1 MNVTS
6 DRNGPPLAA
15 SSTWLSRV
23 PQITEQ
29 NVRRVILEDARDMLE
44 DGFDAV
50 ELPIPLVGSLVESLG
65 AGFWQEIGGALR
77 EMGLEPLSVHG
88 PNLPTLDADVAAT
101 KRNLTHYARACT
113 ALGVKA
119 LVVHPTSHTHPHVCT
134 VLPRLLERDIELALH
149 ISDELG
155 DGPTK
160 LALENLPTYSMRYL
174 RELIGKLDRANIGVC
189 FDTGHYNVRPE
200 GAIADVIKALSQRIV
215 HLHLTDN
222 HGLCDEHLAPG
233 AGNFP
238 FDALFAALPAS
249 WRTGPWL
256 VELSAPIF
264 TSDPDALAKTR
275 AIHRTAWELA
285 RRTLARAVAGSL

>member
-1 MNVTS
+1 MSPNTH
-6 DRNGPPLAA
+6 RNGLPLAA

-23 PQITEQ
+23 PQITGQ
-29 NVRRVILEDARDMLE
+29 NVRRVILEDAADMLE

-50 ELPIPLVGSLVESLG
+50 ELPIPLVGSLVESLSS
-65 AGFWQEIGGALR
+65 GFWQEIGGALR

-101 KRNLTHYARACT
+101 KHNLTHYARACT

-174 RELIGKLDRANIGVC
+174 RELIGSLDRANIGVC

-200 GAIADVIKALSQRIV
+200 GAIDDVIKALSKRIV

-238 FDALFAALPAS
+238 FDELFRALPAS

-256 VELSAPIF
+256 VELSGPIF

-275 AIHRTAWELA
+275 AIHRAASELS
-285 RRTLARAVAGSL
+285 RRTLGLAIRNSI